1 MKLQY
6 AIIVGVAFACPVYA
20 ADNDSVTQLDE
31 VSVTATR
38 EAQSLK
44 ETAMSIGVIKQGEID
59 SVKPGHP
66 SEIMQRVPG
75 VHINVTGGEGH
86 MTAIRQPLTT
96 NAVYLYL
103 EDGIPTRST
112 GFFNHNALYEI
123 NLPQAERIE
132 VLKGPGSALYGS
144 DAIGA
149 VINVE
154 TKPAPLTA
162 EADVTMEAGEFGW
175 KRLLLSGGAPIKK
188 DKDDLSN
195 DAYRASLNLTQ
206 TDGWRDAT
214 QYDRKSA
221 TVRWD
226 RILESGASLKTVL
239 STSDIDQQTAG
250 SSRLLSDDYYN
261 NPTLNYTPISFRKVS
276 AFRLSTAY
284 EKESSDSLVSVTPYF
299 RSNDMK
305 LLPNWALS
313 YDPTVY
319 DTKNNSLGALIKY
332 RQDFK
337 PMRSRLVMGM
347 DIDYSPGSRF
357 EQQISTTKVGNVY
370 TAYTVG
376 STLYDYDATFES
388 VSPYAHLE
396 FSPSDKLRVTTGLRY
411 DFMYYVYD
419 NKLTTVTTGSYRRP
433 ADATVKF
440 DHLSPKLGVTYRFSP
455 ALSGFAS
462 YRQAFRVPSEGQ
474 LFRQGKA
481 TNTLDL
487 KPIKVTSI
495 EMGLRGKTKTMHYEI
510 SVYSMH
516 KKDDIL
522 TYKYPDSTRETM
534 NAGKTLH
541 QGLEAGLGMKLA
553 ETVSLDIAA
562 SYARH
567 TYETWQPETSV
578 NYNGNEMESA
588 PRLIANTR
596 LGYKP
601 EFLSGGKLEFE
612 WVKLGKYWMDAANT
626 NMYSGHDVFNLR
638 VNYFS
643 GKQFEWFARVM
654 NILDKRYATAASYTA
669 AAFGNPEKFEYA
681 PGMPRTTYI
690 GMKYKF

>member
-1 MKLQY
+1 MKLHH
-6 AIIVGVAFACPVYA
+6 AIFLGAAFTTPVQA
-20 ADNDSVTQLDE
+20 LDTDSVTTLDE

-44 ETAMSIGVIKQGEID
+44 ETALSIGLVNKQEIE
-59 SVKPGHP
+59 SVKPAHP
-66 SEIMQRVPG
+66 SEIMERIPG

-144 DAIGA
+144 DAIGG

-154 TKPAPLTA
+154 TKPSPLSD
-162 EADVTMEAGEFGW
+162 EADVTLEVGEFGW
-175 KRLLLSGGAPIKK
+175 RRLFLSAGGPVNNP
-188 DKDDLSN
+188 DGTSHDG
-195 DAYRASLNLTQ
+195 YRASLNLTR

-221 TVRWD
+221 TLRWD
-226 RILESGASLKTVL
+226 RMLESGASLKTVL
-239 STSDIDQQTAG
+239 STSNIDQQTAG

-261 NPTLNYTPISFRKVS
+261 NPTLNYTPISFREVA

-284 EKESSDSLVSVTPYF
+284 EKETSNNLLSVTPYF
-299 RSNDMK
+299 RINEMK

-319 DTKNNSLGALIKY
+319 DTKNNSLGALIKH
-332 RQDFK
+332 RQDFEV
-337 PMRSRLVMGM
+337 MRSRLVTGI
-347 DIDYSPGSRF
+347 DLDYSPGSRY
-357 EQQISTTKVGNVY
+357 EQQIATTKTGNIY
-370 TAYTVG
+370 TAYTTG
-376 STLYDYDATFES
+376 STLYDYDATFS
-388 VSPYAHLE
+388 SASPYAHLE
-396 FSPSDKLRVTTGLRY
+396 FSPSEKIRVTSGLRY
-411 DFMYYVYD
+411 DYMSYVYD
-419 NKLTTVTTGSYRRP
+419 NKLSTVTTGNYRRP
-433 ADATVKF
+433 ADTTVKF
-440 DHLSPKLGVTYRFSP
+440 DHLSPKLGFTYQFNSG
-455 ALSGFAS
+455 LSGFVS
-462 YRQAFRVPSEGQ
+462 YRQAFRAPSESQ
-474 LFRQGKA
+474 LFRQGRA
-481 TNTLDL
+481 INTLGL

-495 EMGLRGKTKTMHYEI
+495 EAGLRGGNTKQHFDI
-510 SVYSMH
+510 SVYSMS

-522 TYKYPDSTRETM
+522 TYRYPDNSRETM

-541 QGLEAGLGMKLA
+541 QGIEAGLGFQLS
-553 ETVSLDIAA
+553 EITQLDIAA
-562 SYARH
+562 SYAKH
-567 TYETWQPETSV
+567 TYESWQPESTV

-596 LGYKP
+596 LGFKP
-601 EFLSGGKLEFE
+601 QILNGGKFEFE
-612 WVKLGKYWMDAANT
+612 WVKLGDYWMDAANT
-626 NMYSGHDVFNLR
+626 YKYSGHDILNLR
-638 VNYFS
+638 FNYFYS
-643 GKQFEWFARVM
+643 KQWEVFARVM
-654 NILDKRYATAASYTA
+654 NLADKRYATAAGYTA

-681 PGMPRTTYI
+681 PGMPRTAYI
-690 GMKYKF
+690 GMKYQF